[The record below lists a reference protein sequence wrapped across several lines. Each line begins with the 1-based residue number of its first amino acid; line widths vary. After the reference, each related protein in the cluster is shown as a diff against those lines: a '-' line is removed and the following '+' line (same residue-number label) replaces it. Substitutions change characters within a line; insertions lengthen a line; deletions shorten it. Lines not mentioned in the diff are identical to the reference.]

1 MDKSSNKVKSKI
13 VLACL
18 FILTSLAAC
27 KEKSTPLVP
36 KPSSYLRT
44 DLPDHKYFKTKV
56 NNPVISYA
64 LELPTLF
71 TIAKNLSDSIYG
83 FQEIDLGAANGSL
96 LLYAKKFNSRDSL
109 RSLINSTNDLV
120 DEHKVKADQI
130 DFLQIKN
137 SQDRVFGTFFALKG
151 NVATNYQFYLTDST
165 SRFIRGEL
173 LLNCRPNYD
182 SLRPVIEYLRVD
194 LDQMIKTFRWIK

>member
-1 MDKSSNKVKSKI
+1 MDKSSKKVKGIGFFLFAMITVMTSCMDDSKPI
-13 VLACL
+13 
-18 FILTSLAAC
+18 
-27 KEKSTPLVP
+27 VP

-44 DLPDHKYFKTKV
+44 DLPEHKYFKTKV
-56 NNPVISYA
+56 VNPVLSYA
-64 LELPTLF
+64 LELPTIF

-96 LLYAKKFNSRDSL
+96 LIYAKHFNSRDSL
-109 RSLINSTNDLV
+109 RSLINSANDLV

-130 DFLQIKN
+130 DFIQIKN
-137 SQDRVFGTFFALKG
+137 SQERVFGTFFALKG

-182 SLRPVIEYLRVD
+182 SLRPTIEYLRVD
-194 LDQMIKTFRWIK
+194 LDQMIKTFQWIK